1 MVMDVVAETGQDPKA
16 TAGFTAHG
24 AAEPRG
30 QSAVPLSVLFEGRF
44 GRMFRDPGITIV
56 EHTDNALIHLGKTMR
71 EPENAGAGEDNPS
84 IPAAYTY
91 LGQFI
96 DHDIT
101 FDPTSLQQ
109 QVNDP
114 DALTD
119 FRTPRYDLDSL
130 YGRGPDDDP
139 FLYEWTD
146 PRFRGIKLLAGR
158 NPSEDPGDGTPLTGQ
173 DLPRNEQGRALIGDP
188 RNDENIIISQLH
200 LAFIKLHDRVVN
212 QIARLTLPDGQPQ
225 FTGRRLFEESQRWV
239 RWHYQ
244 WMVVHDFLKRVA
256 GAEVVGSILKD
267 EGAATGPTVDLRFY
281 QPQEQPFMPIEF
293 SAAAFRFGH
302 SMIRPSYDLNEEV
315 VDVPTFVDDPV
326 AAGSF
331 GHLGGFR
338 RLPAGWTIKWARFV
352 SIGGSAPQLSRKLNT
367 RLSKPLQLLPP
378 GLGTPRREL
387 AVLNLLRG
395 KARSLPTGQS
405 VANRMGIQPLTA
417 QQLGLGAFV
426 PGILTS
432 AQAAALSA
440 DTPLWYYLLKEAE
453 QAPQRGARLGPV
465 GGRIVAE
472 VLIGLLDGDPR
483 SYLRM
488 EPTWKPPGTVGDVPI
503 GQPGDVTLAD
513 LLDFAT
519 R

>member
-1 MVMDVVAETGQDPKA
+1 MALEVTEETGQKPGA
-16 TAGFTAHG
+16 IAGFTAHG

-56 EHTDNALIHLGKTMR
+56 DHTDSALIHLGKTMR
-71 EPENAGAGEDNPS
+71 EKPNAGVEEDNKA

-109 QVNDP
+109 RVNDP

-130 YGRGPDDDP
+130 YGRGPDDSP
-139 FLYEWTD
+139 YLYQWTNLKD
-146 PRFRGIKLLAGR
+146 RGIKLLAGR
-158 NPSEDPGDGTPLTGQ
+158 NPDTDVDGTELTRQ

-200 LAFIKLHDRVVN
+200 LAFIKLHDHVVDF
-212 QIARLTLPDGQPQ
+212 IRLLKGTDGEQL
-225 FTGRRLFEESQRWV
+225 FTGRRLFEEARRWV

-244 WMVVHDFLKRVA
+244 WMVVHDFLPKVC
-256 GAEVVGSILKD
+256 GADVVSSILKNED
-267 EGAATGPTVDLRFY
+267 APTGPTVELRFY
-281 QPQEQPFMPIEF
+281 QPKEQPFMPIEF

-302 SMIRPSYDLNEEV
+302 SMIRASYDLNDGV
-315 VDVPTFVDDPV
+315 LDVPTFVDDPV
-326 AAGSF
+326 AAGPF

-338 RLPAGWTIKWARFV
+338 RLPAGWTIDWSKFV
-352 SIGGSAPQLSRKLNT
+352 KIGGSTPQPSRKLNT
-367 RLSKPLQLLPP
+367 KLTKPLQFLPP
-378 GLGTPRREL
+378 GVGEGRREL

-395 KARSLPTGQS
+395 KQRSLPTGQS
-405 VANRMGIQPLTA
+405 VARKMGLPALTA
-417 QQLGLGAFV
+417 EQLGLGAFV
-426 PGILTS
+426 PQILTA
-432 AQAAALSA
+432 AQAAALSV

-453 QAPQRGARLGPV
+453 IEGRGARLGPV

-472 VLIGLLDGDPR
+472 VLIGLLDGDPT

-488 EPTWKPPGTVGDVPI
+488 EPTWKPPGKVGDHPI
-503 GQPGDVTLAD
+503 GRPGDVTLAD

-519 R
+519 

>member
-1 MVMDVVAETGQDPKA
+1 MALDVTEETGQRPGA
-16 TAGFTAHG
+16 VAGFTAHG

-56 EHTDNALIHLGKTMR
+56 DHTDSALIHLGKTMR
-71 EPENAGAGEDNPS
+71 EPAGAGIEEDNPS

-146 PRFRGIKLLAGR
+146 PRFRGIKLLAGT
-158 NPSEDPGDGTPLTGQ
+158 NPDTDVDGTPLTPQ

-212 QIARLTLPDGQPQ
+212 QVEKLKLADGTPQ
-225 FTGRRLFEESQRWV
+225 FTGRRLFEESRRWV

-244 WMVVHDFLKRVA
+244 WMVIHDFLKRIC
-256 GAEVVGSILKD
+256 GAEVVNSILKNED
-267 EGAATGPTVDLRFY
+267 APTGPTVELQFY
-281 QPQEQPFMPIEF
+281 QPREQPFMPIEF

-302 SMIRPSYDLNEEV
+302 SMIRARYDLNDV
-315 VDVPTFVDDPV
+315 VREVPTFVADPD
-326 AAGSF
+326 AAGPF

-338 RLPAGWTIKWARFV
+338 RLPAGWTITWSRFV
-352 SIGGSAPQLSRKLNT
+352 KIGTSAPQPSRKLNT
-367 RLSKPLQLLPP
+367 KLTKPLQLLPP

-405 VANRMGIQPLTA
+405 VARKMSIPPLTA
-417 QQLGLGAFV
+417 PQLGLNAFV
-426 PGILTS
+426 PNILTS
-432 AQAAALSA
+432 AEAAALAA

-453 QAPQRGARLGPV
+453 IVPQREARLGPV

-472 VLIGLLDGDPR
+472 VLIGLLDGDPT

-488 EPTWKPPGTVGDVPI
+488 EPTWKPPGKVGDTPV

>member
-1 MVMDVVAETGQDPKA
+1 MALDVVEETGQPA
-16 TAGFTAHG
+16 GTVAGFTAHG
-24 AAEPRG
+24 SAEPRG

-44 GRMFRDPGITIV
+44 GRMFRDPSIKIV

-71 EPENAGAGEDNPS
+71 EPAGAGPEEDNQNL
-84 IPAAYTY
+84 PAAYTY
-91 LGQFI
+91 LGQFV

-130 YGRGPDDDP
+130 YGRGPDDSP
-139 FLYEWTD
+139 YLYEWTD

-158 NPSEDPGDGTPLTGQ
+158 NPDADVDGTPLTRQ

-200 LAFIKLHDRVVN
+200 LAFIKLHDRVVD
-212 QIARLTLPDGQPQ
+212 QIARLKLPDGQPR
-225 FTGRRLFEESQRWV
+225 FTGRRLFEEARRWV

-244 WMVVHDFLKRVA
+244 WMVVHDFLERVCGVA
-256 GAEVVGSILKD
+256 VVDSILKN
-267 EGAATGPTVDLRFY
+267 EGAPTGPTVELLFY
-281 QPQEQPFMPIEF
+281 QPKEQPFMPIEF

-302 SMIRPSYDLNEEV
+302 SMIRASYDLNDNVLEI
-315 VDVPTFVDDPV
+315 PTFVDDPV
-326 AAGSF
+326 AAGPF

-338 RLPAGWTIKWARFV
+338 RLPGGWTIKWRSFV
-352 SIGGSAPQLSRKLNT
+352 SIGGSTPQLSRKLNT
-367 RLSKPLQLLPP
+367 RLTKPLQLLPP

-405 VANRMGIQPLTA
+405 VARKMGITPLTT

-426 PGILTS
+426 PQTLTA
-432 AQAAALSA
+432 AQAAALSE
-440 DTPLWYYLLKEAE
+440 DTPLWYYILKEAE
-453 QAPQRGARLGPV
+453 IAPQRGARLGPV

-472 VLIGLLDGDPR
+472 VLIGLLDGDPT
-483 SYLRM
+483 SYLRV
-488 EPTWKPPGTVGDVPI
+488 EPTWKPPGLVGQAPI
-503 GQPGDVTLAD
+503 GQPGDITLAD
-513 LLDFAT
+513 LLHFAT

>member
-1 MVMDVVAETGQDPKA
+1 MALDVVEETGQIPGA
-16 TAGFTAHG
+16 AAGFTAHG

-44 GRMFRDPGITIV
+44 GRMFRDPGIKIV

-71 EPENAGAGEDNPS
+71 EPDGTGAGEDNKN

-158 NPSEDPGDGTPLTGQ
+158 NPESDVDGTPLTKQ

-200 LAFIKLHDRVVN
+200 LAFIKLHDRVVD
-212 QIARLTLPDGQPQ
+212 QVAKIKLPDGQPKY
-225 FTGRRLFEESQRWV
+225 TGRRLFEESQRWV

-244 WMVVHDFLKRVA
+244 WMVVHDFLKKVS
-256 GAEVVGSILKD
+256 GEDVVNSILKN
-267 EGAATGPTVDLRFY
+267 ESTPTGPVVELQFY
-281 QPQEQPFMPIEF
+281 QPKEQPFMPIEF

-302 SMIRPSYDLNEEV
+302 SMIRASYDLNDEV
-315 VDVPTFVDDPV
+315 VNVDTFVDDPN
-326 AAGSF
+326 AAGPF

-338 RLPAGWTIKWARFV
+338 RLPAGWTIKWRRFV
-352 SIGGSAPQLSRKLNT
+352 SIGGSTPQFSRKLNT
-367 RLSKPLQLLPP
+367 KLTRPLQVLPP

-405 VANRMGIQPLTA
+405 VARKMAIAPLTA
-417 QQLGLGAFV
+417 AQLGLNAFV
-426 PGILTS
+426 PNILTS
-432 AQAAALSA
+432 AQAAALTD

-453 QAPQRGARLGPV
+453 IAPQGGARLGPV

-472 VLIGLLDGDPR
+472 VLIGLLDGDPT

-488 EPTWKPPGTVGDVPI
+488 EPTWKPPGKVGEAPI
-503 GQPGDVTLAD
+503 GRSGDITLAD